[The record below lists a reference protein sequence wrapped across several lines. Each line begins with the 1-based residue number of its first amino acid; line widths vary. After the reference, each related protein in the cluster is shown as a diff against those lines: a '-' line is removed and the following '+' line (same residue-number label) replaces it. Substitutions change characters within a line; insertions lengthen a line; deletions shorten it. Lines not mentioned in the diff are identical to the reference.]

1 MREQPFDS
9 DWRFHLAEAGQAS
22 DPGFNDANWRALDLP
37 HDWSIELERRAD
49 CPSADQGGYFVD
61 GVGWYR
67 KRFTAP
73 EEWCGK
79 RVAVEFEGVYRD
91 AEVWINGHYLGRHPY
106 GYSSFLVDLT
116 RFLQIGDSGNV
127 VAVRVD
133 NSTHRHTR
141 WYSGSGIYRHVRLI
155 VTNPVR
161 VAHWGVVVATPE
173 VSADS
178 AAIRVATVVEN
189 TLDQE
194 AHATLRW
201 CIRGPDGEEVAVAGA
216 AGTVAACASQE
227 LNRDIQVSAPR
238 LWSVDTPQ
246 LYTLETELRVGPEA
260 VDSVSTTFG
269 VRTFHFDPERGLVL
283 NGEGV
288 LLRGGCVH
296 HDCGP
301 LGAASV
307 DRAEERKVELLKA
320 SGFNAIRCAHNPPAP
335 AFLDACDRLGM
346 LVIDEAFDVWR
357 ARKLAYDYHLH
368 FDEWWQRDL
377 DSMLYRDRNHPS
389 IILWSIG
396 NELVERALPE
406 GAKIARMLADRVR
419 EVDPT
424 RPVTA
429 GICDIWG
436 EHGEWSQTD
445 GLFDVLD
452 VCGYNYRVDV
462 YEPDHERRPERI
474 IAATESFPPDA
485 YDYWKAVER
494 LPYVVGD
501 FVWTSMDY
509 LGEAGIGHTY
519 FEGEPGGQ
527 LPGWPWNQANCGDID
542 LCGLKRPQSHYRD
555 VLWGRAEQPYIAV
568 HPPLP
573 EGKQVV
579 VSRWGWYDVQPSW
592 TWPVQEGDELRVDV
606 YFSCDEI
613 ELQLNGR
620 SLGRQPA
627 TEASKHIAAFTVPYE
642 PGELKAIAYGDGQ
655 AVATSSLTTAGC
667 GERIRLR
674 VDRDPIRADRN
685 DLAYVTV
692 EVVDSAD
699 RAVPTATDMVS
710 FTIQGPGHIAAV
722 ASSDPKNTEPYR
734 GNSHSVWRGR
744 ALVVVQPTGE
754 PGHVVL
760 RAQADRLD
768 AGEVSIHVE

>member
-1 MREQPFDS
+1 MREQPFDA
-9 DWRFHLAEAGQAS
+9 DWRFHLGEAGQALNLEFS
-22 DPGFNDANWRALDLP
+22 DADWRLLDVP
-37 HDWSIELERRAD
+37 HDWSVELPRRPD

-67 KRFTAP
+67 KTFAAP
-73 EEWCGK
+73 EEWRGK
-79 RVAVEFEGVYRD
+79 RVAVEFDGVYRD
-91 AEVWINGHYLGRHPY
+91 AEVWLNGHYLGRHPY
-106 GYSSFLVDLT
+106 GYTSFVLDLT
-116 RFLQIGDSGNV
+116 RFLRAGDSHNV
-127 VAVRVD
+127 IAVRVD

-155 VTNPVR
+155 VTDPVQI
-161 VAHWGVVVATPE
+161 AHWGVVVTTPE
-173 VSADS
+173 VSAEH
-178 AAIRVATVVEN
+178 AAIRLGTTAQN
-189 TLDQE
+189 TLDHE
-194 AHATLRW
+194 VHVTVRW
-201 CIRGPDGEEVAVAGA
+201 CVRDPGGREVAAVDA
-216 AGTVAACASQE
+216 AGIVGANTQAE
-227 LNRDIQVSAPR
+227 LSRIIEVFAPQ
-238 LWSVDTPQ
+238 LWSVDTPN
-246 LYTLETELRVGPEA
+246 LYTLETELTLGPER

-269 VRTFHFDPERGLVL
+269 IRAFHFSPEQGFVL
-283 NGEGV
+283 NGEPV
-288 LLRGGCVH
+288 LMRGGCVH

-301 LGAASV
+301 LGAVSI

-368 FDEWWQRDL
+368 FDEWWRRDL

-396 NELVERALPE
+396 NELVERGLPE
-406 GAKIARMLADRVR
+406 GADIARMLADRVR

-436 EHGEWSQTD
+436 EHGEWSHTD
-445 GLFDVLD
+445 ALFDVLD

-462 YEPDHERRPERI
+462 YEPDHERHPQRV

-519 FEGEPGGQ
+519 FEGESSGQ

-542 LCGLKRPQSHYRD
+542 LCGLKRPQSYYRD
-555 VLWGRAEQPYIAV
+555 VLWGRAVQPYIAV

-579 VSRWGWYDVQPSW
+579 VSRWGWHDVQSSW
-592 TWPVQEGDELRVDV
+592 TWPVQEGAELRVDV
-606 YFSCDEI
+606 YFACDEV

-620 SLGRQPA
+620 SLGRQTA
-627 TEASKHIAAFTVPYE
+627 TEASKYIATFTVRYE
-642 PGELKAIAYGDGQ
+642 PGEVKAIAYRDGQ
-655 AVATSSLTTAGC
+655 AVASSSLATAGH
-667 GERIRLR
+667 GTRVRLMA
-674 VDRDPIRADRN
+674 DRDTIRADAD
-685 DLAYVTV
+685 DLAYVIA
-692 EVVDSAD
+692 EVVDAD
-699 RAVPTATDMVS
+699 GEVVSTASDMLF
-710 FTIQGPGHIAAV
+710 FTVLGPGRIAAV
-722 ASSDPKNTEPYR
+722 ASSAPKSTEPYR
-734 GNSHSVWRGR
+734 GNSHSAWRGR

-754 PGHVVL
+754 PGRITL
-760 RAQADRLD
+760 RAQADALD
-768 AGEVSIHVE
+768 TDEVTIRVE